1 MGDEWSSKRLKR
13 WGLAGT
19 FVALGGVLIWSGA
32 DLLVG
37 RTISRFSPQ
46 IEKTL
51 SNSLGHPLE
60 IGAYKGLRPW
70 GVALGRTKLL
80 PGEKDSSSVN
90 ISTLTIKFAPFASLL
105 NWQPVAIFN
114 PKGTEII
121 LNKNNKGSFW
131 VLPSSD
137 NSKSNNFHLRFNLKG
152 STKIVFNPGEKTL
165 FAKGN
170 IALNLAKKKIYGAI
184 NLHSKKQG
192 SLYFSGKGYW
202 DGLEFQ
208 TKVRINKFR
217 LGFLQGILGNDSNI
231 ISKGNINGKIN
242 LAIEKGFIKCKGDLI
257 ANNLSLRGGV
267 LNDILF
273 SDKSRIKCDNK
284 SLNITDSNWRYG
296 FWDISTSAEIPF
308 YKKDE
313 THIKSFSYIKIKDFD
328 HQPLSLKFKLP
339 ISIVDRRFI
348 PGDLKANIN
357 LESFPL
363 GALNPILNAS
373 LSGKLLS
380 LIHI

>member
-1 MGDEWSSKRLKR
+1 M
-13 WGLAGT
+13 
-19 FVALGGVLIWSGA
+19 ALGGVLIWSGA

-60 IGAYKGLRPW
+60 IGAYRGLRPW

-137 NSKSNNFHLRFNLKG
+137 NSKSNNFHIRFNLKG

-170 IALNLAKKKIYGAI
+170 LALNLAKKKIYGAI

-202 DGLEFQ
+202 DGLE
-208 TKVRINKFR
+208 
-217 LGFLQGILGNDSNI
+217 
-231 ISKGNINGKIN
+231 
-242 LAIEKGFIKCKGDLI
+242 
-257 ANNLSLRGGV
+257 
-267 LNDILF
+267 
-273 SDKSRIKCDNK
+273 
-284 SLNITDSNWRYG
+284 
-296 FWDISTSAEIPF
+296 
-308 YKKDE
+308 
-313 THIKSFSYIKIKDFD
+313 
-328 HQPLSLKFKLP
+328 
-339 ISIVDRRFI
+339 
-348 PGDLKANIN
+348 
-357 LESFPL
+357 
-363 GALNPILNAS
+363 
-373 LSGKLLS
+373 LS